1 MRALACRPLELMSE
15 FDDLLGGGDPAPVR
29 NRGGRP
35 TNEERA
41 RRAEQALAD
50 AAHQAELRH
59 AVTGRTKISEEEFL
73 LPVSRNF
80 LARVLHMDPMT
91 VKKRLHRCKP
101 AATFGGGSGREV
113 YYFHD
118 ALPFLVKPKMD
129 IATYLKT
136 LNPTDMPA
144 SVNKTFWEAE
154 RIKNKVLIET
164 GEAWSDGGVLDVLGR
179 VFMLMKERIPI
190 ITEGMREAGLTDE
203 QSAKLTGYADQMQKD
218 LYDALV
224 EQPKL
229 YRTQPRRAEL
239 EIYDGPDLANGSFE
253 DEADDA

>member
-1 MRALACRPLELMSE
+1 MSE
-15 FDDLLGGGDPAPVR
+15 GATGLSSQFDDLLGGDALAEPVR

-50 AAHQAELRH
+50 AAHQAELRQ
-59 AVTGRTKISEEEFL
+59 AVTGRTKVSEEEFL

-80 LARVLHMDPMT
+80 LGRVLHMDPMT
-91 VKKRLHRCKP
+91 VKKRLRGCKP

-113 YYFHD
+113 YYFHE

-164 GEAWSDGGVLDVLGR
+164 GEAWHDGAVLDVLGR

-203 QSAKLTGYADQMQKD
+203 QSAKLAEFADQMQKD
-218 LYDALV
+218 LYEALV

-239 EIYDGPDLANGSFE
+239 EIYDGPEIGVADFE
-253 DEADDA
+253 EEADDA